1 MAQIIK
7 ESKCRSVLS
16 VGAFT
21 TISVTSGYSTTV
33 TVTLT
38 AKNVVE
44 MIKIDYIENI
54 TMFFLT
60 VV

>member
-7 ESKCRSVLS
+7 ENKCRSVLS

-38 AKNVVE
+38 AKNVVDD
-44 MIKIDYIENI
+44 KD
-54 TMFFLT
+54 
-60 VV
+60 